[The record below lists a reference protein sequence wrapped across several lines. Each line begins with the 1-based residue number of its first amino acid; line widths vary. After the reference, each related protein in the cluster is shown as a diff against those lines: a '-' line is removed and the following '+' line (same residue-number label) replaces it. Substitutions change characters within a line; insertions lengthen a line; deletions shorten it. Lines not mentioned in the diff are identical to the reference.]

1 MSSKKVTK
9 TINYFRVNFKEE
21 CPRALAHYLRQAHD
35 KLPEVAQRTFLL
47 GAQELKGCHYD
58 HPTENEFYVHVTLT
72 TPGESATIVPDAHGA
87 SHADL
92 EQMAA
97 PAQAN
102 FMDGDLWFYL
112 NGNHLLFCS
121 TQLPISRARDFIY
134 EILDRGE
141 QPETAKK
148 FMLSQVADVD
158 KIQMLQN
165 GVSNITLGAGL
176 FPATVRYKQRETV
189 RNRLISRVVNDVISL
204 FHSDPELKE
213 YTDAENITAELVLK
227 FNRRQKGSGKGQL
240 RMKSLAEKIVEDD
253 ENEGFAIKTFNNEKL
268 TPQNIVLRKP
278 VKLEKNGKTV
288 FHQDVWRCMNDY
300 FNELR
305 AKGLLEQ

>member
-21 CPRALAHYLRQAHD
+21 CSRALAHYLRQAHD

-121 TQLPISRARDFIY
+121 TKLPISRAKDFIY

-148 FMLSQVADVD
+148 FTFTQVANVD

-165 GVSNITLGAGL
+165 GIRSITLGAGL
-176 FPATVRYKQRETV
+176 FPATVHYEQRQTV
-189 RNRLISRVVNDVISL
+189 RKRLLDRISDEIRAL
-204 FHSDPELKE
+204 FQGEPELE
-213 YTDAENITAELVLK
+213 NCTDAENITAELVLK
-227 FNRRQKGSGKGQL
+227 FDRREKGDRKGQL
-240 RMKSLAEKIVEDD
+240 RLQDIAKRVVEDEESD
-253 ENEGFAIKTFNNEKL
+253 GFKIKTYNNDTL
-268 TPQNIVLRKP
+268 TAQEIVLRKT

-305 AKGLLEQ
+305 DKGLLEQ